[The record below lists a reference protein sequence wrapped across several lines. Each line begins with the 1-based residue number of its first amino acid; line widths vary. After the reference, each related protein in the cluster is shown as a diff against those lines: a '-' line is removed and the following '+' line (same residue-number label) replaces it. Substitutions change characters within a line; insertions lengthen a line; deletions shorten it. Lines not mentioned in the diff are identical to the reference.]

1 MRKIYLWS
9 ISLFT
14 AFVGAQERYEA
25 FGVNNK
31 YGIVDIQNQKEYVA
45 PDYNDINLL
54 VTDYL
59 ALQNGNQVSFYS
71 RETGEKIVLDRVK
84 WQNVYLNDKKYEHFQ
99 DANNSYLIADRF
111 KEKIVL
117 PRKYSAVG
125 NQFFKEGRKYFVG
138 VHDHKLDIYKSSDI
152 TKPLIK
158 DVKASEYFTDFYTKT
173 GTAEVKQLHIFYG
186 EGMVNVYNDHL
197 KLIKSYKGNAAGLG
211 DLNDIMEKDY
221 KQVLRPPSVSNVFA
235 GDFWWKGKSTGGKTK
250 IWNRKNLSKS
260 FVVNGDYGIWDIKYN
275 NQWIDLRNE
284 DRTKLYKFR
293 VDMENKK
300 IILPQKYQEELSPVF
315 SD

>member
-31 YGIVDIQNQKEYVA
+31 YGIVDIQNQKEYVT
-45 PDYNDINLL
+45 PDYSDINLL

-71 RETGEKIVLDRVK
+71 RETGEKTVLDKVK

-173 GTAEVKQLHIFYG
+173 GTEEVKQLHIFYG
-186 EGMVNVYNDHL
+186 EGIVNVYNDHL

-235 GDFWWKGKSTGGKTK
+235 GDFGGK
-250 IWNRKNLSKS
+250 
-260 FVVNGDYGIWDIKYN
+260 
-275 NQWIDLRNE
+275 
-284 DRTKLYKFR
+284 
-293 VDMENKK
+293 EN
-300 IILPQKYQEELSPVF
+300 PQVEKQRFGTGKTLVKAL
-315 SD
+315 

>member
-14 AFVGAQERYEA
+14 VLVGAQERYEA
-25 FGVNNK
+25 FGINNK
-31 YGIVDIQNQKEYVA
+31 YGIVEIQNQKEYVA
-45 PDYNDINLL
+45 PDYSNINLL

-59 ALQNGNQVSFYS
+59 ALQNGDQVSFYS
-71 RETGEKIVLDRVK
+71 KETGEKTVLDRVRI
-84 WQNVYLNDKKYEHFQ
+84 QFIYLKDKAYEHFQ
-99 DANNSYLIADRF
+99 DANKSYLIADRF
-111 KEKIVL
+111 NEKIVL
-117 PRKYSAVG
+117 PHKYSSVG

-158 DVKASEYFTDFYTKT
+158 DMKASRYFTDFYTKIS
-173 GTAEVKQLHIFYG
+173 ASEALQLHIFYG
-186 EGMVNVYNDHL
+186 EGTVEVYDDHL
-197 KLIKSYKGNAAGLG
+197 KLIKSYNENAIGLS
-211 DLNDIMEKDY
+211 DLNEILGKDY
-221 KQVLRPPSVSNVFA
+221 KQVWRPVGISNIVA
-235 GDFWWKGKSTGGKTK
+235 GEFWWKGKSTGGKTK
-250 IWNRKNLSKS
+250 IWNRKNLNKS
-260 FVVNGDYGIWDIKYN
+260 FVINGDYDIWDIKFN
-275 NQWIDLRNE
+275 DQWIDIRNK

-293 VDMENKK
+293 VDIENKK

>member
-14 AFVGAQERYEA
+14 VLAGAQERYEA

-45 PDYNDINLL
+45 PDYSDINLL
-54 VTDYL
+54 ITDYL

-71 RETGEKIVLDRVK
+71 RETGEKTVLEKLK
-84 WQNVYLNDKKYEHFQ
+84 WQNVYLNDKKYDHFQ

-117 PRKYSAVG
+117 PRKYSVVDS
-125 NQFFKEGRKYFVG
+125 QFFKEGQKYFVG

-173 GTAEVKQLHIFYG
+173 GNAEVMQLHIFYG

-211 DLNDIMEKDY
+211 DLNNIMEKDY

-235 GDFWWKGKSTGGKTK
+235 GEFWWKGKSTGGKTK
-250 IWNRKNLSKS
+250 IWNRENLSKS
-260 FVVNGDYGIWDIKYN
+260 FVINGDYDIWDVKFN
-275 NQWIDLRNE
+275 DQWIDIRNE

-300 IILPQKYQEELSPVF
+300 IILPQKYLEELLPIF